1 MRRVAW
7 YQKRVQLN
15 LAQRAWQVIQGFKE
29 PEEYRNAHCL
39 TSKSHDVTP
48 VLLLLKR
55 RKENGGHI
63 MIQNIKMAAIL
74 LYKTMKGGK
83 KPINN
88 PFLTLAMLVYQKKIL
103 RRFRPMLGNRGY
115 FSFESGILGFGIRIT
130 VQGIRNPTSDRD
142 LESRFQCQRIRNPTK
157 LFPHAETF
165 FVPWIMH
172 SCWPRGWKWLLI
184 YLTCVTEYDL

>member
-1 MRRVAW
+1 
-7 YQKRVQLN
+7 
-15 LAQRAWQVIQGFKE
+15 
-29 PEEYRNAHCL
+29 
-39 TSKSHDVTP
+39 
-48 VLLLLKR
+48 
-55 RKENGGHI
+55 
-63 MIQNIKMAAIL
+63 MIQNIKMAAML

-103 RRFRPMLGNRGY
+103 RRFRPMLGNPGY

-142 LESRFQCQRIRNPTK
+142 LESRFQCQRIQNPTK

-165 FVPWIMH
+165 FVP
-172 SCWPRGWKWLLI
+172 
-184 YLTCVTEYDL
+184 